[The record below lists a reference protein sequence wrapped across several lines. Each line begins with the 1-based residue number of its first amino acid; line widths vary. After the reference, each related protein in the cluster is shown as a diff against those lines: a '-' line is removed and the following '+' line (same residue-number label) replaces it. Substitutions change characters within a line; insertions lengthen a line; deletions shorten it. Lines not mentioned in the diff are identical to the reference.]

1 MNSQYGQIEDE
12 MFDMME
18 KESGSIVKHY
28 EEQISFLLSLEPQKI
43 QSLTDTINNYG
54 VNLSINKLA
63 DITGLSATMGT
74 AHLFRNA
81 LVSLAHYLAEHDEE
95 LIRNFE
101 DSKFGK
107 DGLAKIKAIFEKLNR
122 KAMDGFNL
130 RFYVNMID
138 PEYTLTSLSSDTVLH
153 EIDDENRKTVGYLPI
168 IRVRLEVYDH
178 YNDETKTHKIDFQM
192 EDCDA
197 FIKGLQNMRN
207 HFVESSKTYKEK
219 LGDNVIVTED

>member
-28 EEQISFLLSLEPQKI
+28 EEQISFLLS
-43 QSLTDTINNYG
+43 
-54 VNLSINKLA
+54 
-63 DITGLSATMGT
+63 
-74 AHLFRNA
+74 
-81 LVSLAHYLAEHDEE
+81 
-95 LIRNFE
+95 
-101 DSKFGK
+101 
-107 DGLAKIKAIFEKLNR
+107 LNR